1 MRTYKKGETCYY
13 KSLFDYKP
21 VTIIDIK
28 VINVYYDYDCINRR
42 FEYLIKF
49 KNGRIKSVKEE
60 RLF

>member
-1 MRTYKKGETCYY
+1 MCTYKKGETCYY
-13 KSLFDYKP
+13 KSLFGYKP

-49 KNGRIKSVKEE
+49 KNGKIKAVKEE
-60 RLF
+60 KLF